1 MDYKKY
7 RRGYF
12 MPQGNNSSWV
22 DKEYLDKA
30 PIWCSVDLR
39 DGNQALITPMNLEQ
53 KIEFFKALC
62 DIGFKEIEVG
72 FPAASQTEFDFIR
85 TLIENNLIPEDVTIQ
100 VLTQARPHIIDK
112 TFEALEGA
120 KQIIVHMYN
129 STSVA
134 QREQVFKKSKQEI
147 IDLAV
152 SGATYAVKKAQDF
165 DGKVIFEYSPESF
178 SGTEPDYA
186 LQVINSVLE
195 VFKPTKDNKVIINLP
210 VTVELSMP
218 HIYANQVEY
227 ISNNVNYRENV
238 VISLHPHNDRG
249 TAIAD
254 GELGLLAGGDR
265 IEGTLFGN
273 GERTG
278 NGDIIT
284 FAMNL
289 YAHGVNPNLNFENMP
304 EIIKLYERLTQ
315 MKVPPRQPY
324 VGELVYAAFS
334 GSHQDAIAKGMAYRD
349 SGKASYWNVPYLAI
363 DPKDVGKEYMADVI
377 RINSQS
383 GKGGVSYLLES
394 VFGYEIPIAM
404 REELGYTVKGYSDKQ
419 HKELQNEEV
428 LEIFRNEYV
437 NFDGPCKLKD
447 YQFSKK
453 KNGYNVNLEIQFGT
467 EIKHLSGKGNGMLDS
482 VSNAIKHGL
491 GFQYVLSDYKEHAK
505 EAGSNS
511 LAISYVCITADG
523 RNVWGVGED
532 EDISSSSIK
541 ALITAINRNI
551 KEMFL

>member
-53 KIEFFKALC
+53 KLEFFKILC
-62 DIGFKEIEVG
+62 NIGFKEIEVG
-72 FPAASQTEFDFIR
+72 FPAVSQTEFDFIR
-85 TLIENNLIPEDVTIQ
+85 TLIEKNLIPDDVTIQ

-112 TFEALEGA
+112 TFEALKGA
-120 KQIIVHMYN
+120 KSVICHLYN

-152 SGATYAVKKAQDF
+152 SGASYAVNLAKNF
-165 DGKVIFEYSPESF
+165 DGKVTFEYSPESF
-178 SGTEPDYA
+178 SGTEPEYA
-186 LQVINSVLE
+186 LEVINSVLE
-195 VFKPTKDNKVIINLP
+195 VFKPTKTNKVIINLP
-210 VTVELSMP
+210 VTVELSLP
-218 HIYANQVEY
+218 HIYAKQVEY
-227 ISNNVNYRENV
+227 ISKNMNYRENV
-238 VISLHPHNDRG
+238 IISLHPHNDRG

-289 YAHGVNPNLNFENMP
+289 YSHGIDPKLNFDNMP
-304 EIIKLYERLTQ
+304 EIIKLYEKLTQ

-334 GSHQDAIAKGMAYRD
+334 GSHQDAIAKGMAYRA
-349 SGKASYWNVPYLAI
+349 SGMADYWNVPYLAI

-394 VFGYEIPIAM
+394 VYGYEITIGM
-404 REELGYTVKGYSDKQ
+404 REELGYTVKGFSDNL
-419 HKELQNEEV
+419 HKELQNDEV
-428 LEIFRNEYV
+428 LDIFKNAYI
-437 NFDGPCKLKD
+437 NLDNPIKLNDYSFNKNKD
-447 YQFSKK
+447 
-453 KNGYNVNLEIQFGT
+453 NYNVILEVQKGGT
-467 EIKHLSGKGNGMLDS
+467 IRRLSGKGNGMLDS

-491 GFQYVLSDYKEHAK
+491 GYHYILTDYKEHAK
-505 EAGSNS
+505 EVGSNS
-511 LAISYVCITADG
+511 LAISYVSITIGDKKI
-523 RNVWGVGED
+523 WGVGED
-532 EDISSSSIK
+532 EDIASSSIK
-541 ALITAINRNI
+541 ALLSAINRQF
-551 KEMFL
+551 KEV

>member
-12 MPQGNNSSWV
+12 IPQGNNNSWV

-53 KIEFFKALC
+53 KLEFFKILC
-62 DIGFKEIEVG
+62 NIGFKEIEVG

-85 TLIENNLIPEDVTIQ
+85 TLIEKNLIPDDVTIQ

-112 TFEALEGA
+112 TFEALKGA
-120 KQIIVHMYN
+120 KSVICHLYN

-152 SGATYAVKKAQDF
+152 SGASYAVNLAKNF
-165 DGKVIFEYSPESF
+165 DGKVTFEYSPESF
-178 SGTEPDYA
+178 SGTEPEYA
-186 LQVINSVLE
+186 LEVINSVLE
-195 VFKPTKDNKVIINLP
+195 VFKPTKTNKVIINLP
-210 VTVELSMP
+210 VTVELSLP
-218 HIYANQVEY
+218 HIYAKQVEY
-227 ISNNVNYRENV
+227 ISKNMNYRENV
-238 VISLHPHNDRG
+238 IISLHPHNDRG

-289 YAHGVNPNLNFENMP
+289 YSHGIDPKLNFDNMP
-304 EIIKLYERLTQ
+304 EIIKLYEKLTQ

-334 GSHQDAIAKGMAYRD
+334 GSHQDAIAKGMAYRA
-349 SGKASYWNVPYLAI
+349 SGMADYWNVPYLAI

-394 VFGYEIPIAM
+394 VYGYEIPIIM
-404 REELGYTVKGYSDKQ
+404 REELGYTVKGFSDNL
-419 HKELQNEEV
+419 HKELQNDEV
-428 LEIFRNEYV
+428 LDIFKNAYI
-437 NFDGPCKLKD
+437 NLDNPIKLNDYSFNKNKD
-447 YQFSKK
+447 
-453 KNGYNVNLEIQFGT
+453 NYNVILEVQKGGT
-467 EIKHLSGKGNGMLDS
+467 IRRLSGKGNGMLDS

-491 GFQYVLSDYKEHAK
+491 GYHYILTDYKEHAK
-505 EAGSNS
+505 EVGSNS
-511 LAISYVCITADG
+511 LAISYVSITIGDKKI
-523 RNVWGVGED
+523 WGVGED
-532 EDISSSSIK
+532 EDIASSSIK
-541 ALITAINRNI
+541 ALLSAINRQF
-551 KEMFL
+551 KEV

>member
-12 MPQGNNSSWV
+12 IPQGNNNSWV

-53 KIEFFKALC
+53 KLEFFKILC
-62 DIGFKEIEVG
+62 NIGFKEIEVG

-85 TLIENNLIPEDVTIQ
+85 TLIEKNLIPDDVTIQ

-112 TFEALEGA
+112 TFEALKGA
-120 KQIIVHMYN
+120 KSVICHLYN

-152 SGATYAVKKAQDF
+152 SGASYAVNLAKDF
-165 DGKVIFEYSPESF
+165 DGKVTFEYSPESF
-178 SGTEPDYA
+178 SGTEPEYA
-186 LQVINSVLE
+186 LEVINSVLE
-195 VFKPTKDNKVIINLP
+195 VFKPTKTNKVIINLP
-210 VTVELSMP
+210 VTVELSLP
-218 HIYANQVEY
+218 HIYAKQVEY
-227 ISNNVNYRENV
+227 ISKNMNYRENV
-238 VISLHPHNDRG
+238 IISLHPHNDRG

-289 YAHGVNPNLNFENMP
+289 YSHGIDPKLNFDNMP
-304 EIIKLYERLTQ
+304 EIIKLYEKLTQ

-334 GSHQDAIAKGMAYRD
+334 GSHQDAIAKGMAYRA
-349 SGKASYWNVPYLAI
+349 SGMAEYWNVPYLAI

-394 VFGYEIPIAM
+394 VYGYEIPIGM
-404 REELGYTVKGYSDKQ
+404 REELGYTVKGFSDNL
-419 HKELQNEEV
+419 HKELQNNEV
-428 LEIFRNEYV
+428 FDIFKNAYI
-437 NFDGPCKLKD
+437 NLDNPIKLNDYSFNKNKD
-447 YQFSKK
+447 
-453 KNGYNVNLEIQFGT
+453 NYNVILEVQKGGT
-467 EIKHLSGKGNGMLDS
+467 IRRLSGKGNGMLDS

-491 GFQYVLSDYKEHAK
+491 GYHYILTDYKEHAK
-505 EAGSNS
+505 EVGSNS
-511 LAISYVCITADG
+511 LAISYVSITIGDKKI
-523 RNVWGVGED
+523 WGVGED
-532 EDISSSSIK
+532 EDIASSSIK
-541 ALITAINRNI
+541 ALLSAINRQF
-551 KEMFL
+551 KEV

>member
-1 MDYKKY
+1 MDYTKY

-12 MPQGNNSSWV
+12 MPEGTNTSWV
-22 DKEYLDKA
+22 NKEYLDKA

-53 KIEFFKALC
+53 KVEFFKVLC

-72 FPAASQTEFDFIR
+72 FPAASQTEYDFIR
-85 TLIENNLIPEDVTIQ
+85 ILIEDKLIPDDVTIQ

-112 TFEALEGA
+112 TFEALKGA
-120 KQIIVHMYN
+120 KKVIVHMYN

>member
-7 RRGYF
+7 KRGYF
-12 MPQGNNSSWV
+12 MPQGENNSWV

-129 STSVA
+129 STSLA

-152 SGATYAVKKAQDF
+152 SGAKYAVEKAKSF
-165 DGKVIFEYSPESF
+165 KGKVTFEYSPESF

-186 LQVINSVLE
+186 VEVINSVLDI
-195 VFKPTKDNKVIINLP
+195 FKPTSDNKVIINLP

-218 HIYANQVEY
+218 HIYAKQVEY
-227 ISNNVNYRENV
+227 VCKNINCRENV
-238 VISLHPHNDRG
+238 IISLHPHNDRG

-278 NGDIIT
+278 NGDLIT

-289 YAHGVNPNLNFENMP
+289 YSHGVDPKLNFENMP
-304 EIIKLYERLTQ
+304 QIIKLYEKLTQ

-334 GSHQDAIAKGMAYRD
+334 GSHQDAIAKGMAYR
-349 SGKASYWNVPYLAI
+349 ANNNVPFWNVPYLAI
-363 DPKDVGKEYMADVI
+363 DPQDVGKEYMAHVI

-394 VFGYEIPIAM
+394 VYGYEIPLAM
-404 REELGYTVKGYSDKQ
+404 REELGYTVKGYSDNMQ
-419 HKELQNEEV
+419 KELQNDEV
-428 LEIFRNEYV
+428 LNIFCNEYI
-437 NFDGPCKLKD
+437 NIDSPIRLND
-447 YQFSKK
+447 YQFSKN
-453 KNGYNVNLEIQFGT
+453 KNGYNVILEVQNGGVIRR
-467 EIKHLSGKGNGMLDS
+467 LSGNGNGMLDS

-491 GFQYVLSDYKEHAK
+491 GYHYVLTDYKEHAK
-505 EAGSNS
+505 EKGSNS
-511 LAISYVCITADG
+511 LAISYVSIKIDDKDI
-523 RNVWGVGED
+523 WGVGED
-532 EDISSSSIK
+532 EDIASSSIK
-541 ALITAINRNI
+541 ALLSAINRHFKEI
-551 KEMFL
+551 KL

>member
-53 KIEFFKALC
+53 KLEFFKILC
-62 DIGFKEIEVG
+62 NIGFKEIEVG

-85 TLIENNLIPEDVTIQ
+85 TLIEKNLIPDDVTIQ

-112 TFEALEGA
+112 TFEALKGA
-120 KQIIVHMYN
+120 KSVICHLYN

-152 SGATYAVKKAQDF
+152 SGASYAVNLAKNF
-165 DGKVIFEYSPESF
+165 DGKVTFEYSPESF
-178 SGTEPDYA
+178 SGTEPEYA
-186 LQVINSVLE
+186 LEVINSVLE
-195 VFKPTKDNKVIINLP
+195 VFKPTKTNKVIINLP
-210 VTVELSMP
+210 VTVELSLP
-218 HIYANQVEY
+218 HIYAKQVEY
-227 ISNNVNYRENV
+227 ISKNMNYRENV
-238 VISLHPHNDRG
+238 IISLHPHNDRG

-289 YAHGVNPNLNFENMP
+289 YSHGIDPKLNFDNMP
-304 EIIKLYERLTQ
+304 EIIKLYEKLTQ

-334 GSHQDAIAKGMAYRD
+334 GSHQDAIAKGMAYRA
-349 SGKASYWNVPYLAI
+349 SGMADYWNVPYLAI

-394 VFGYEIPIAM
+394 VYGYEIPIGM
-404 REELGYTVKGYSDKQ
+404 REELGYTVKGFSDNL
-419 HKELQNEEV
+419 HKELQNDEV
-428 LEIFRNEYV
+428 LDIFKNAYI
-437 NFDGPCKLKD
+437 NLDNPIKLNDYSFNKNKD
-447 YQFSKK
+447 
-453 KNGYNVNLEIQFGT
+453 NYNVILEVQKGGT
-467 EIKHLSGKGNGMLDS
+467 IRRLSGKGNGMLDS

-491 GFQYVLSDYKEHAK
+491 GYHYILTDYKEHAK
-505 EAGSNS
+505 EVGSNS
-511 LAISYVCITADG
+511 LAISYVSITIGDKKI
-523 RNVWGVGED
+523 WGVGED
-532 EDISSSSIK
+532 EDIASSSIK
-541 ALITAINRNI
+541 ALLSAINRQF
-551 KEMFL
+551 KEV

>member
-1 MDYKKY
+1 MDYTKY
-7 RRGYF
+7 KRGYF
-12 MPQGNNSSWV
+12 MPSGDNCNWV
-22 DKEYLDKA
+22 KKEYIDKA

-39 DGNQALITPMNLEQ
+39 DGNQALITPMSLED
-53 KIEFFKALC
+53 KIEFFRVLC
-62 DIGFKEIEVG
+62 KIGFKEIEAG
-72 FPAASQTEFDFIR
+72 FPAASQTEFDFLR
-85 TLIENNLIPEDVTIQ
+85 ALIEGNIIPEDVTIQ

-112 TFEALEGA
+112 TFEALKGA
-120 KQIIVHMYN
+120 KKVIVHLYN
-129 STSVA
+129 STSLA

-152 SGATYAVKKAQDF
+152 SGAKYAIKKAKEF
-165 DGKVIFEYSPESF
+165 DGRVTFEYSPESF

-186 LQVINSVLE
+186 VEVINSVLD
-195 VFKPTKDNKVIINLP
+195 VFKPTENNKVIINLP

-218 HIYANQVEY
+218 HIYASQVEY
-227 ISNNVNYRENV
+227 VCKHIKYRENV
-238 VISLHPHNDRG
+238 IISLHPHNDRG

-289 YAHGVNPNLNFENMP
+289 YAHGVDPKLNFENMP

-324 VGELVYAAFS
+324 VGDLVYAAFS
-334 GSHQDAIAKGMAYRD
+334 GSHQDAIAKGMAYRAKGMVD
-349 SGKASYWNVPYLAI
+349 FWNVPYLAI

-394 VFGYEIPIAM
+394 VFGYEIPPAM
-404 REELGYTVKGYSDKQ
+404 REQLGYVVKGYSDNK

-428 LEIFRNEYV
+428 LEIFRSQYV
-437 NFDGPCKLKD
+437 NVENNLKLND
-447 YQFSKK
+447 YQFSKN
-453 KNGYNVNLEIQFGT
+453 KNGYNVILEVQ
-467 EIKHLSGKGNGMLDS
+467 SGGQVRRLNGNGNGMLDS
-482 VSNAIKHGL
+482 VSNALKHGL
-491 GFQYVLSDYKEHAK
+491 GYQYVLVDYKEHAK
-505 EAGSNS
+505 EQGSNS
-511 LAISYVCITADG
+511 LAISYVCIDVAGTK
-523 RNVWGVGED
+523 VWGVGED
-532 EDISSSSIK
+532 EDIASSSIK
-541 ALITAINRNI
+541 ALISAINRMMP
-551 KEMFL
+551 EV

>member
-53 KIEFFKALC
+53 KLEFFKILC
-62 DIGFKEIEVG
+62 NIGFKEIEVG

-85 TLIENNLIPEDVTIQ
+85 TLIEKNLIPDDVTIQ

-112 TFEALEGA
+112 TFEALKGA
-120 KQIIVHMYN
+120 KSVICHLYN

-152 SGATYAVKKAQDF
+152 RGASYAVNLAKNF
-165 DGKVIFEYSPESF
+165 DGKVTFEYSPESF
-178 SGTEPDYA
+178 SGTEPEYA
-186 LQVINSVLE
+186 LEVINSVLE
-195 VFKPTKDNKVIINLP
+195 VFKPTKTNKVIINLP
-210 VTVELSMP
+210 VTVELSLP
-218 HIYANQVEY
+218 HIYAKQVEY
-227 ISNNVNYRENV
+227 ISKNMNYRENV
-238 VISLHPHNDRG
+238 IISLHPHNDRG

-289 YAHGVNPNLNFENMP
+289 YSHGIDPKLNFDNMP
-304 EIIKLYERLTQ
+304 EIIKLYEKLTQ

-334 GSHQDAIAKGMAYRD
+334 GSHQDAIAKGMAYRA
-349 SGKASYWNVPYLAI
+349 SGMADYWNVPYLAI

-394 VFGYEIPIAM
+394 VYGYEIPIGM
-404 REELGYTVKGYSDKQ
+404 REELGYTVKGFSDNL
-419 HKELQNEEV
+419 HKELQNDEV
-428 LEIFRNEYV
+428 LDIFKNAYI
-437 NFDGPCKLKD
+437 NLDNPIKLNDYSFNKNKD
-447 YQFSKK
+447 
-453 KNGYNVNLEIQFGT
+453 NYNVILEVQKGGT
-467 EIKHLSGKGNGMLDS
+467 IRRLSGKGNGMLDS

-491 GFQYVLSDYKEHAK
+491 GYHYILTDYKEHAK
-505 EAGSNS
+505 EVGSNS
-511 LAISYVCITADG
+511 LAISYVSITIGDKKI
-523 RNVWGVGED
+523 WGVGED
-532 EDISSSSIK
+532 EDIASSSIK
-541 ALITAINRNI
+541 ALLSAINRQF
-551 KEMFL
+551 KEV

>member
-53 KIEFFKALC
+53 KLEFFKILC
-62 DIGFKEIEVG
+62 NIGFKEIEVG

-85 TLIENNLIPEDVTIQ
+85 TLIEKNLIPDDVTIQ

-112 TFEALEGA
+112 TFEALKGA
-120 KQIIVHMYN
+120 KSVICHLYN

-152 SGATYAVKKAQDF
+152 SGASYAVNLAKNF
-165 DGKVIFEYSPESF
+165 DGKVTFEYSPESF
-178 SGTEPDYA
+178 SGTEPEYA
-186 LQVINSVLE
+186 LEVINSVLE
-195 VFKPTKDNKVIINLP
+195 VFKPTKTNKVIINLP
-210 VTVELSMP
+210 VTVELSLP
-218 HIYANQVEY
+218 HIYAKQVEY
-227 ISNNVNYRENV
+227 SSKNMNYRENV
-238 VISLHPHNDRG
+238 IISLHPHNDRG

-289 YAHGVNPNLNFENMP
+289 YSHGIDPKLNFDNMP
-304 EIIKLYERLTQ
+304 EIIKLYEKLTQ

-334 GSHQDAIAKGMAYRD
+334 GSHQDAIAKGMAYRA
-349 SGKASYWNVPYLAI
+349 SGMADYWNVPYLAI

-394 VFGYEIPIAM
+394 VYGYEIPIGM
-404 REELGYTVKGYSDKQ
+404 REELGYTVKGFSDNL
-419 HKELQNEEV
+419 HKELQNDEV
-428 LEIFRNEYV
+428 LDIFKNAYI
-437 NFDGPCKLKD
+437 NLDNPIKLNDYSFNKNKD
-447 YQFSKK
+447 
-453 KNGYNVNLEIQFGT
+453 NYNVILEVQKGGT
-467 EIKHLSGKGNGMLDS
+467 IRRLSGKGNGMLDS

-491 GFQYVLSDYKEHAK
+491 GYHYILTDYKEHAK
-505 EAGSNS
+505 EVGSNS
-511 LAISYVCITADG
+511 LAISYVSITIGDKKI
-523 RNVWGVGED
+523 WGVGED
-532 EDISSSSIK
+532 EDIASSSIK
-541 ALITAINRNI
+541 ALLSAINRQF
-551 KEMFL
+551 KEV

>member
-53 KIEFFKALC
+53 KLEFFKILC
-62 DIGFKEIEVG
+62 NIGFKEIEVG

-85 TLIENNLIPEDVTIQ
+85 TLIEKNLIPDDVTIQ

-112 TFEALEGA
+112 TFEALKGA
-120 KQIIVHMYN
+120 KSVICHLYN

-152 SGATYAVKKAQDF
+152 SGASYAVNLAKNF
-165 DGKVIFEYSPESF
+165 DGKVTFEYSPESF
-178 SGTEPDYA
+178 SGTEPEYA
-186 LQVINSVLE
+186 LEVINSVLE
-195 VFKPTKDNKVIINLP
+195 VFKPTKTNKVIINLP
-210 VTVELSMP
+210 VTVELSLP
-218 HIYANQVEY
+218 HIYAKQVEY
-227 ISNNVNYRENV
+227 ISKNMNYRENV
-238 VISLHPHNDRG
+238 IISLHPHNDRG

-289 YAHGVNPNLNFENMP
+289 YSHGIDPKLNFDNMP
-304 EIIKLYERLTQ
+304 EIIKLYEKLTQ

-334 GSHQDAIAKGMAYRD
+334 GSHQDAIAKGMAYRA
-349 SGKASYWNVPYLAI
+349 SGMADYWNVPYLAI

-394 VFGYEIPIAM
+394 VYGYEIPIGM
-404 REELGYTVKGYSDKQ
+404 REELGYTVKGFSDNL
-419 HKELQNEEV
+419 HKELQNDEV
-428 LEIFRNEYV
+428 LYIFKNAYI
-437 NFDGPCKLKD
+437 NLDNPIKLNDYSFNKNKD
-447 YQFSKK
+447 
-453 KNGYNVNLEIQFGT
+453 NYNVILEVQKGGT
-467 EIKHLSGKGNGMLDS
+467 IRRLSGKGNGMLDS

-491 GFQYVLSDYKEHAK
+491 GYHYILTDYKEHAK
-505 EAGSNS
+505 EVGSNS
-511 LAISYVCITADG
+511 LAISYVSITIGDKKI
-523 RNVWGVGED
+523 WGVGED
-532 EDISSSSIK
+532 EDIASSSIK
-541 ALITAINRNI
+541 ALLSAINRQF
-551 KEMFL
+551 KEV

>member
-39 DGNQALITPMNLEQ
+39 DGSQALITPMNLEQ
-53 KIEFFKALC
+53 KLEFFKILC
-62 DIGFKEIEVG
+62 NIGFKEIEVG

-85 TLIENNLIPEDVTIQ
+85 TLIEKNLIPDDVTIQ

-112 TFEALEGA
+112 TFEALKGA
-120 KQIIVHMYN
+120 KSVICHLYN

-152 SGATYAVKKAQDF
+152 SGASYAVNLAKNF
-165 DGKVIFEYSPESF
+165 DGKVTFEYSPESF
-178 SGTEPDYA
+178 SGTEPEYA
-186 LQVINSVLE
+186 LEVINSVLE
-195 VFKPTKDNKVIINLP
+195 VFKPTKTNKVIINLP
-210 VTVELSMP
+210 VTVELSLP
-218 HIYANQVEY
+218 HIYAKQVEY
-227 ISNNVNYRENV
+227 ISKNMNYRENV
-238 VISLHPHNDRG
+238 IISLHPHNDRG

-289 YAHGVNPNLNFENMP
+289 YSHGIDPKLNFDNMP
-304 EIIKLYERLTQ
+304 EIIKLYEKLTQ

-334 GSHQDAIAKGMAYRD
+334 GSHQDAIAKGMAYRA
-349 SGKASYWNVPYLAI
+349 SGMADYWNVPYLAI

-394 VFGYEIPIAM
+394 VYGYEIPIGM
-404 REELGYTVKGYSDKQ
+404 REELGYTVKGFSDNL
-419 HKELQNEEV
+419 HKELQNDEV
-428 LEIFRNEYV
+428 LDIFKNAYI
-437 NFDGPCKLKD
+437 NLDNPIKLNDYSFNKNKD
-447 YQFSKK
+447 
-453 KNGYNVNLEIQFGT
+453 NYNVILEVQKGGT
-467 EIKHLSGKGNGMLDS
+467 IRRLSGKGNGMLDS

-491 GFQYVLSDYKEHAK
+491 GYHYILTDYKEHAK
-505 EAGSNS
+505 EVGSNS
-511 LAISYVCITADG
+511 LAISYVSITIGDKKI
-523 RNVWGVGED
+523 WGVGED
-532 EDISSSSIK
+532 EDIASSSIK
-541 ALITAINRNI
+541 ALLSAINRQF
-551 KEMFL
+551 KEV

>member
-53 KIEFFKALC
+53 KLEFFKILC
-62 DIGFKEIEVG
+62 NIGFKGIEVG

-85 TLIENNLIPEDVTIQ
+85 TLIEKNLIPDDVTIQ

-112 TFEALEGA
+112 TFEALKGA
-120 KQIIVHMYN
+120 KSVICHLYN

-152 SGATYAVKKAQDF
+152 SGASYAVNLAKNF
-165 DGKVIFEYSPESF
+165 DGKVTFEYSPESF
-178 SGTEPDYA
+178 SGTEPEYA
-186 LQVINSVLE
+186 LEVINSVLE
-195 VFKPTKDNKVIINLP
+195 VFKPTKTNKVIINLP
-210 VTVELSMP
+210 VTVELSLP
-218 HIYANQVEY
+218 HIYAKQVEY
-227 ISNNVNYRENV
+227 ISKNMNYRENV
-238 VISLHPHNDRG
+238 IISLHPHNDRG

-289 YAHGVNPNLNFENMP
+289 YSHGIDPKLNFDNMP
-304 EIIKLYERLTQ
+304 EIIKLYEKLTQ

-334 GSHQDAIAKGMAYRD
+334 GSHQDAIAKGMAYRA
-349 SGKASYWNVPYLAI
+349 SGMADYWNVPYLAI

-394 VFGYEIPIAM
+394 VYGYEIPIGM
-404 REELGYTVKGYSDKQ
+404 REELGYTVKGFSDNL
-419 HKELQNEEV
+419 HKELQNDEV
-428 LEIFRNEYV
+428 LDIFKNAYI
-437 NFDGPCKLKD
+437 NLDNPIKLNDYSFNKNKD
-447 YQFSKK
+447 
-453 KNGYNVNLEIQFGT
+453 NYNVILEVQKGGT
-467 EIKHLSGKGNGMLDS
+467 IRRLSGKGNGMLDS

-491 GFQYVLSDYKEHAK
+491 GYHYILTDYKEHAK
-505 EAGSNS
+505 EVGSNS
-511 LAISYVCITADG
+511 LAISYVSITIGDKKI
-523 RNVWGVGED
+523 WGVGED
-532 EDISSSSIK
+532 EDIASSSIK
-541 ALITAINRNI
+541 ALLSAINRQF
-551 KEMFL
+551 KEV

>member
-1 MDYKKY
+1 MDYTKY
-7 RRGYF
+7 KRGYF
-12 MPQGNNSSWV
+12 MPSGDNCNWV
-22 DKEYLDKA
+22 KKEYLDKA

-39 DGNQALITPMNLEQ
+39 DGNQALITPMSLPE
-53 KIEFFKALC
+53 KLEFFAALC
-62 DIGFKEIEVG
+62 DIGFKEIEAG
-72 FPAASQTEFDFIR
+72 FPAASQTEFEFLR
-85 TLIENNLIPEDVTIQ
+85 ALIDGGKIPDDVTIQ

-112 TFEALEGA
+112 TFEALRGA
-120 KQIIVHMYN
+120 KKVILHLYN
-129 STSVA
+129 STSLA

-152 SGATYAVKKAQDF
+152 SGAQYAVRKAKHF
-165 DGKVIFEYSPESF
+165 DGKVTFEYSPESF
-178 SGTEPDYA
+178 TGTEPEYA
-186 LQVINSVLE
+186 VEVINSVLE
-195 VFKPTKDNKVIINLP
+195 VFKPTSENKVIINLP

-218 HIYANQVEY
+218 HIYASQVEY
-227 ISNNVNYRENV
+227 VCKHINYRENV
-238 VISLHPHNDRG
+238 IISLHPHNDRG

-289 YAHGVNPNLNFENMP
+289 YAHGIDPKLNFENMP
-304 EIIKLYERLTQ
+304 KIIKMYERLTQ
-315 MKVPPRQPY
+315 MKVPLRQPY

-334 GSHQDAIAKGMAYRD
+334 GSHQDAIAKGMAYRAQ
-349 SGKASYWNVPYLAI
+349 GKADFWNVPYLAI

-394 VFGYEIPIAM
+394 VYGYQIPIAM
-404 REELGYTVKGYSDKQ
+404 REELGYTVKGYSDKL
-419 HKELQNEEV
+419 HKVLQNEEV
-428 LEIFRNEYV
+428 LQIFRDEYV
-437 NFDGPCKLKD
+437 NFGVPIQLKD
-447 YQFSKK
+447 YQFSK
-453 KNGYNVNLEIQFGT
+453 NQSGYNVILEISSGA
-467 EIKHLSGKGNGMLDS
+467 EVKRLCGKGNGMLDS

-491 GFQYVLSDYKEHAK
+491 GYSYILSDYKEHAK

-511 LAISYVCITADG
+511 LAISYVSITVDG
-523 RNVWGVGED
+523 KVVWGVGED
-532 EDISSSSIK
+532 EDIASSSIK
-541 ALITAINRNI
+541 ALICAVNRYN
-551 KEMFL
+551 KER

>member
-1 MDYKKY
+1 MDYTKY

-12 MPQGNNSSWV
+12 MPIGTNTNWV
-22 DKEYLDKA
+22 NKEYLDKA

-53 KIEFFKALC
+53 KIEFFKVLC

-72 FPAASQTEFDFIR
+72 FPAASQTEYDFIR
-85 TLIENNLIPEDVTIQ
+85 TLIEDKLIPDDVTIQ

-112 TFEALEGA
+112 TFEALKGA
-120 KQIIVHMYN
+120 KQVIVHMYN

-152 SGATYAVKKAQDF
+152 SGATYAVQKAQDF
-165 DGKVIFEYSPESF
+165 EGKVIFEYSPESF

-404 REELGYTVKGYSDKQ
+404 REELGYTVKGYSFAVVSDRFPFHYVKQ
-419 HKELQNEEV
+419 
-428 LEIFRNEYV
+428 
-437 NFDGPCKLKD
+437 
-447 YQFSKK
+447 
-453 KNGYNVNLEIQFGT
+453 KNKQTCGQVY
-467 EIKHLSGKGNGMLDS
+467 
-482 VSNAIKHGL
+482 
-491 GFQYVLSDYKEHAK
+491 
-505 EAGSNS
+505 
-511 LAISYVCITADG
+511 
-523 RNVWGVGED
+523 
-532 EDISSSSIK
+532 
-541 ALITAINRNI
+541 
-551 KEMFL
+551 

>member
-12 MPQGNNSSWV
+12 ISQGNNNSWV

-53 KIEFFKALC
+53 KLEFFKILC
-62 DIGFKEIEVG
+62 NIGFKEIEVG

-85 TLIENNLIPEDVTIQ
+85 TLIEKNLIPDDVTIQ

-112 TFEALEGA
+112 TFEALKGA
-120 KQIIVHMYN
+120 KSVICHLYN

-152 SGATYAVKKAQDF
+152 SGASYAVNLAKDF
-165 DGKVIFEYSPESF
+165 DGKVTFEYSPESF
-178 SGTEPDYA
+178 SGTEPEYA
-186 LQVINSVLE
+186 LEVINSVLE
-195 VFKPTKDNKVIINLP
+195 VFKPTKTNKVIINLP
-210 VTVELSMP
+210 VTVELSLP
-218 HIYANQVEY
+218 HIYAKQVEY
-227 ISNNVNYRENV
+227 ISKNMNYRENV
-238 VISLHPHNDRG
+238 IISLHPHNDRG

-289 YAHGVNPNLNFENMP
+289 YSHGIDPKLNFDNMP
-304 EIIKLYERLTQ
+304 EIIKLYEKLTQ

-334 GSHQDAIAKGMAYRD
+334 GSHQDAIAKGMAYRA
-349 SGKASYWNVPYLAI
+349 SGMAEYWNVPYLAI

-394 VFGYEIPIAM
+394 VYGYEIPIGM
-404 REELGYTVKGYSDKQ
+404 REELGYTVKGFSDNL
-419 HKELQNEEV
+419 HKELQNNEV
-428 LEIFRNEYV
+428 FDIFKNAYI
-437 NFDGPCKLKD
+437 NLDNPIKLNDYSFNKNKD
-447 YQFSKK
+447 
-453 KNGYNVNLEIQFGT
+453 NYNVILEVQKGGT
-467 EIKHLSGKGNGMLDS
+467 IRRLSGKGNGMLDS

-491 GFQYVLSDYKEHAK
+491 GYHYILTDYKEHAK
-505 EAGSNS
+505 EVGSNS
-511 LAISYVCITADG
+511 LAISYVSITIGDKKI
-523 RNVWGVGED
+523 WGVGED
-532 EDISSSSIK
+532 EDIASSSIK
-541 ALITAINRNI
+541 ALLSAINRQF
-551 KEMFL
+551 KEV

>member
-1 MDYKKY
+1 MDYTKY

-12 MPQGNNSSWV
+12 MPIGTNTNWV
-22 DKEYLDKA
+22 NKEYLDKA

-53 KIEFFKALC
+53 KIEFFKVLC

-72 FPAASQTEFDFIR
+72 FPAASQTEYDFIR
-85 TLIENNLIPEDVTIQ
+85 TLIEDKLIPDDVTIQ

-112 TFEALEGA
+112 TFEALKGA
-120 KQIIVHMYN
+120 KQVIVHMYN

-152 SGATYAVKKAQDF
+152 SGATYAVQKAQDF
-165 DGKVIFEYSPESF
+165 EGKVIFEYSPESF

-289 YAHGVNPNLNFENMP
+289 YTHGVNPNLNFENMP

-419 HKELQNEEV
+419 QKELQNEEV

-437 NFDGPCKLKD
+437 NFYGPCELKD
-447 YQFSKK
+447 YQFSKT

-467 EIKHLSGKGNGMLDS
+467 EVKHLSGKGNGMLDS

-491 GFQYVLSDYKEHAK
+491 GFEYVLSDYKEHAK

-532 EDISSSSIK
+532 EDIASSSIK
-541 ALITAINRNI
+541 ALISAINRNI

>member
-12 MPQGNNSSWV
+12 IPQGNNNSWV

-53 KIEFFKALC
+53 KLEFFKILC
-62 DIGFKEIEVG
+62 NIGFKEIEVG

-85 TLIENNLIPEDVTIQ
+85 TLIEKNLIPDDVTIQ

-112 TFEALEGA
+112 TFEALKGA
-120 KQIIVHMYN
+120 KSVICHLYN

-152 SGATYAVKKAQDF
+152 SGASYAVNLAKDF
-165 DGKVIFEYSPESF
+165 DGKVTFEYSPESF
-178 SGTEPDYA
+178 SGTEPEYA
-186 LQVINSVLE
+186 LEVINSVLE
-195 VFKPTKDNKVIINLP
+195 VFKPTKTNKVIINLP
-210 VTVELSMP
+210 VTVELSLP
-218 HIYANQVEY
+218 HIYAKQVEY
-227 ISNNVNYRENV
+227 ISKNMNYRENV
-238 VISLHPHNDRG
+238 IISLHPHNDRG

-289 YAHGVNPNLNFENMP
+289 YSHGIDPKLNFDNMP
-304 EIIKLYERLTQ
+304 EIIKLYEKLTQ

-334 GSHQDAIAKGMAYRD
+334 GSHQDAIAKGMAYRA
-349 SGKASYWNVPYLAI
+349 SGMAEYWNVPYLAI

-394 VFGYEIPIAM
+394 VYGYEIPIGM
-404 REELGYTVKGYSDKQ
+404 REELGYTVKGFSDNL
-419 HKELQNEEV
+419 HKELQNNEV
-428 LEIFRNEYV
+428 FDIFKNAYI
-437 NFDGPCKLKD
+437 NLDNPIKLNDYSFNKNKD
-447 YQFSKK
+447 
-453 KNGYNVNLEIQFGT
+453 NYNVILEVQKGGT
-467 EIKHLSGKGNGMLDS
+467 IRRLSGKGNGMLDS

-491 GFQYVLSDYKEHAK
+491 GYHYILTDYKEHAK
-505 EAGSNS
+505 EVGSNS
-511 LAISYVCITADG
+511 LAISYVSITIGDKK
-523 RNVWGVGED
+523 VWGVGED
-532 EDISSSSIK
+532 EDIASSSIK
-541 ALITAINRNI
+541 ALLSAINRQF
-551 KEMFL
+551 KEV

>member
-53 KIEFFKALC
+53 KLEFFKILC
-62 DIGFKEIEVG
+62 NIGFKEIEVG

-85 TLIENNLIPEDVTIQ
+85 TLIEKNLIPDDVTIQ

-112 TFEALEGA
+112 TFEALKGA
-120 KQIIVHMYN
+120 KSVICHLYN

-152 SGATYAVKKAQDF
+152 SGASYAVNLAKNF
-165 DGKVIFEYSPESF
+165 DGKVTFEYSPESF
-178 SGTEPDYA
+178 SGTEPEYA
-186 LQVINSVLE
+186 LEVINSVLE
-195 VFKPTKDNKVIINLP
+195 VFKPTKTNKVIINLP
-210 VTVELSMP
+210 VTVELSLP
-218 HIYANQVEY
+218 HIYAKQVEY
-227 ISNNVNYRENV
+227 ISKNMNYRENV
-238 VISLHPHNDRG
+238 IISLHPHNDRG

-289 YAHGVNPNLNFENMP
+289 YSHGIDPKLNFDNMP
-304 EIIKLYERLTQ
+304 EIIKLYEKLTQ

-334 GSHQDAIAKGMAYRD
+334 GSHQDAIAKGMAYRA
-349 SGKASYWNVPYLAI
+349 SGMADYWNVPYLAI

-394 VFGYEIPIAM
+394 VYGYEIPIGM
-404 REELGYTVKGYSDKQ
+404 REELGYTVKGFSDNL
-419 HKELQNEEV
+419 HKELPNDEV
-428 LEIFRNEYV
+428 LDIFKNAYI
-437 NFDGPCKLKD
+437 NLDNPIKLNDYSFNKNKD
-447 YQFSKK
+447 
-453 KNGYNVNLEIQFGT
+453 NYNVILEVQKGGT
-467 EIKHLSGKGNGMLDS
+467 IRRLSGKGNGMLDS

-491 GFQYVLSDYKEHAK
+491 GYHYILTDYKEHAK
-505 EAGSNS
+505 EVGSNS
-511 LAISYVCITADG
+511 LAISYVSITIGDKKI
-523 RNVWGVGED
+523 WGVGED
-532 EDISSSSIK
+532 EDIASSSIK
-541 ALITAINRNI
+541 ALLSAINRQF
-551 KEMFL
+551 KEV

>member
-1 MDYKKY
+1 MDYTKY

-12 MPQGNNSSWV
+12 MPIGTNTNWV
-22 DKEYLDKA
+22 NKEYLDKA

-53 KIEFFKALC
+53 KIEFFKVLC

-72 FPAASQTEFDFIR
+72 FPAASQTEYDFIR
-85 TLIENNLIPEDVTIQ
+85 TLIEDKLIPDDVTIQ

-112 TFEALEGA
+112 TFEALKGA
-120 KQIIVHMYN
+120 KQVIVHMYN

-152 SGATYAVKKAQDF
+152 SGATYAVQKAQDF
-165 DGKVIFEYSPESF
+165 EGKVIFEYSPESF

-227 ISNNVNYRENV
+227 ISNNINYRENV

-419 HKELQNEEV
+419 QKELQNEEV

-437 NFDGPCKLKD
+437 NFYGPCELKD
-447 YQFSKK
+447 YQFSKT

-467 EIKHLSGKGNGMLDS
+467 EVKHLSGKGNGMLDS

-491 GFQYVLSDYKEHAK
+491 GFEYVLSDYKEHAK

-532 EDISSSSIK
+532 EDIASSSIK
-541 ALITAINRNI
+541 ALISAINRNI

>member
-39 DGNQALITPMNLEQ
+39 DGNQELITPMNLEQ
-53 KIEFFKALC
+53 KLEFFKILC
-62 DIGFKEIEVG
+62 NIGFKEIEVG

-85 TLIENNLIPEDVTIQ
+85 TLIEKNLIPDDVTIQ

-112 TFEALEGA
+112 TFEALKGA
-120 KQIIVHMYN
+120 KSVICHLYN

-152 SGATYAVKKAQDF
+152 SGASYAVNLAKNF
-165 DGKVIFEYSPESF
+165 DGKVTFEYSPESF
-178 SGTEPDYA
+178 SGTEPEYA
-186 LQVINSVLE
+186 LEVINSVLE
-195 VFKPTKDNKVIINLP
+195 VFKPTKTNKVIINLP
-210 VTVELSMP
+210 VTVELSLP
-218 HIYANQVEY
+218 HIYAKQVEY
-227 ISNNVNYRENV
+227 ISKNMNYRENV
-238 VISLHPHNDRG
+238 IISLHPHNDRG

-289 YAHGVNPNLNFENMP
+289 YSHGIDPKLNFDNMP
-304 EIIKLYERLTQ
+304 EIIKLYEKLTQ

-334 GSHQDAIAKGMAYRD
+334 GSHQDAIAKGMAYRA
-349 SGKASYWNVPYLAI
+349 SGMADYWNVPYLAI

-394 VFGYEIPIAM
+394 VYGYEIPIGM
-404 REELGYTVKGYSDKQ
+404 REELGYTVKGFSDNL
-419 HKELQNEEV
+419 HKELQNDEV
-428 LEIFRNEYV
+428 LDIFKNAYI
-437 NFDGPCKLKD
+437 NLDNPIKLNDYSFNKNKD
-447 YQFSKK
+447 
-453 KNGYNVNLEIQFGT
+453 NYNVILEVQKGGT
-467 EIKHLSGKGNGMLDS
+467 IRRLSGKGNGMLDS

-491 GFQYVLSDYKEHAK
+491 GYHYILTDYKEHAK
-505 EAGSNS
+505 EVGSNS
-511 LAISYVCITADG
+511 LAISYVSITIGDKKI
-523 RNVWGVGED
+523 WGVGED
-532 EDISSSSIK
+532 EDIASSSIK
-541 ALITAINRNI
+541 ALLSAINRQF
-551 KEMFL
+551 KEV